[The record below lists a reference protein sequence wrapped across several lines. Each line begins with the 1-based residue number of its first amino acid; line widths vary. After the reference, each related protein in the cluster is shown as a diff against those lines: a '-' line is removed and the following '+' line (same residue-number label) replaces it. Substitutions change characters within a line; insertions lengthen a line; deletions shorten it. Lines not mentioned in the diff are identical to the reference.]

1 MAGTLCR
8 NTCLLFRTSH
18 IYKVR
23 DRVRILEFMVELTG
37 CSTLNPRISDY
48 QLQDR
53 IDLGR
58 ISLPQ
63 SIGPKPT
70 REAKSS

>member
-8 NTCLLFRTSH
+8 NTSLLFRTSH
-18 IYKVR
+18 IYKVSN
-23 DRVRILEFMVELTG
+23 RVQILEFMVGLTG
-37 CSTLNPRISDY
+37 CSTLNPHISDY
-48 QLQDR
+48 RLQDR